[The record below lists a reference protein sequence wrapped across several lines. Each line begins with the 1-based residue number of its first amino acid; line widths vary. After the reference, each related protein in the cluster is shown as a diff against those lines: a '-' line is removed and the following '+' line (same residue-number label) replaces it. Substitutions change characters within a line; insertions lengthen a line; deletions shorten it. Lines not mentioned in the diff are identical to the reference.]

1 MENTLSPTTIP
12 PSFIDSSMNILL
24 QEVQTAEHNA
34 QAKDLDMPAKTAC
47 PERIMNDSPD
57 VKILDGD
64 NKVDVEIEPD
74 VKNNTTNI
82 QLCSCSIILNCFT
95 RNTMSKN

>member
-1 MENTLSPTTIP
+1 MENTLSPTPNSPPLTITYDGKPSPVIPRTPTQVVP
-12 PSFIDSSMNILL
+12 PCFGVLTDSSMNVLL
-24 QEVQTAEHNA
+24 NEY
-34 QAKDLDMPAKTAC
+34 
-47 PERIMNDSPD
+47 PD

-82 QLCSCSIILNCFT
+82 QICSCSIILNCFT

>member
-1 MENTLSPTTIP
+1 MENTLSPTASP
-12 PSFIDSSMNILL
+12 PPLIDSSMNVFVN
-24 QEVQTAEHNA
+24 EYP
-34 QAKDLDMPAKTAC
+34 DM
-47 PERIMNDSPD
+47 
-57 VKILDGD
+57 KILDGD

-82 QLCSCSIILNCFT
+82 QLCSCSIIFNCFT

>member
-1 MENTLSPTTIP
+1 MENTLSTSVIP
-12 PSFIDSSMNILL
+12 PSFIDSSMNVLFR
-24 QEVQTAEHNA
+24 QVPSEVRSN
-34 QAKDLDMPAKTAC
+34 DL
-47 PERIMNDSPD
+47 ENSPN

-74 VKNNTTNI
+74 VKNNTTKI
-82 QLCSCSIILNCFT
+82 QLCSCSIIFNCFT